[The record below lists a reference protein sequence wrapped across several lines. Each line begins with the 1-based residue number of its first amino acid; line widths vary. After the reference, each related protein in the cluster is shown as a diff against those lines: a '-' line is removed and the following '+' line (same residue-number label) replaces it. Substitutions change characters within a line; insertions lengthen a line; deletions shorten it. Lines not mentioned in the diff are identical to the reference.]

1 MQQLMLLQDGELL
14 PFPSM
19 ALGERW
25 KNLKTQT
32 LPFRAI
38 STTETAGKQ
47 NPALQQHGADVLCLC
62 LG

>member
-25 KNLKTQT
+25 ENLKPQT
-32 LPFRAI
+32 LPFREI
-38 STTETAGKQ
+38 DTTDPVGKQ